1 MNSTLQ
7 SCICIVEI
15 SDSLC
20 IFGQFSL
27 ISEAGSGQ
35 SLSPRLFREC
45 NPSPADRNNLRTEL
59 VTSKQAVSHRPS
71 ALSFIAVA
79 ESDC

>member
-20 IFGQFSL
+20 IFGHFRGFLGLASGNALGHASCESVILSL
-27 ISEAGSGQ
+27 AFG
-35 SLSPRLFREC
+35 
-45 NPSPADRNNLRTEL
+45 NNLRTEL
-59 VTSKQAVSHRPS
+59 VT
-71 ALSFIAVA
+71 
-79 ESDC
+79 